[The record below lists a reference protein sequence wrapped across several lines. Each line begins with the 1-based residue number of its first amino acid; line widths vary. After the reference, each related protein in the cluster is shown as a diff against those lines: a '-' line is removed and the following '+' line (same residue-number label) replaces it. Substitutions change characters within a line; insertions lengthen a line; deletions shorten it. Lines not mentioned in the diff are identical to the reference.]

1 MGARLVIVKG
11 PLSGVILVLEEGA
24 SWSIGKDP
32 TANDIPLEDPE
43 LADSQVMITK
53 DEDVYNLENLDTKL
67 PVSVNGQAITSVTTL
82 KNADVIE
89 FGSNQYSFLVDEFDP
104 EDVVYDFDLSEI
116 NGANVSA
123 EPADSKK
130 KTKKKSKPSE
140 EGTKK
145 TSSKK
150 QSASDT
156 SPTDKDK
163 ELAEAF
169 LASAKSEKKT
179 SDAQID
185 MAVSPEDSGEAQ
197 EKPSS
202 RDEKNNKP
210 QNATMEEN
218 GALPNQNQQPLPEDS
233 AKQDQPKEGNRP
245 QEGEP
250 VKETPD
256 LITPKDDA
264 AADKKEAEKEPS
276 EEKAP
281 KEKAVGEEKAP
292 SEDKEAP
299 KDQKTDENEAPADKA
314 AGEDDSEDKDA
325 EDKDTDDKD
334 ADDKDENQPEEGEDA
349 GEEAEDAQSKEQK
362 DKKLSKPEVLT
373 PFNVQDLFRFDQGIF
388 PAEIDDIVQKNVS
401 VDLSQPSRF
410 LLKVLAGANI
420 GAEFHL
426 DTGKS
431 YILGSDPASADIVFN
446 DLSVS
451 HQHAKII
458 VSNDGSIMLED
469 LGSKNGVIVEGKKI
483 EHNSTLSSN
492 QVVALGTTL
501 FLLIDHSAPADTIVA
516 SFAPEDYGLFGRPQD
531 AEAIAEQVAQEEEEK
546 RKRATL
552 PTGSFILTL
561 FIGGLAI
568 LFGMGT
574 ASLFHTKEVIP
585 MENVDFQE
593 DIERVVNA
601 FPTVRYTFNK
611 NNGQLFLIGHV
622 KNSIDKSELLYKVDA
637 LSFVR
642 TVDDNVID
650 DEAIWQEIN
659 ILLSKKPEFKGVSMH
674 SPEPGLFVI
683 TGYLKTEEQA
693 ACLSDYLNVHFNYL
707 SLLENKVIIESQ
719 MLKAIAGQLLQ
730 SGFANIHVA
739 FVNGEV
745 VLTGYVNNDD
755 GEKFRAVVQ
764 EISAIPGV
772 RLVKNFV
779 VLLPVE
785 EGIIDLNLRYPSR
798 YRVTGYSKYGDVSIN
813 VVVNGRILTRGDVI
827 DGMTVTSIQPSC
839 IFLEKEG
846 LKYKIEYNK

>member
-1 MGARLVIVKG
+1 MGARLIIDKG
-11 PLSGVILVLEEGA
+11 PLSGFVLVLEEGT
-24 SWSIGKDP
+24 SWSIGRDDA
-32 TANDIPLEDPE
+32 TSDIQLEDPK
-43 LADSQVMITK
+43 LADTQVVISK
-53 DEDVYNLENLDTKL
+53 EAGVYSVTNLDSTH
-67 PVSVNGQAITSVTTL
+67 PVTVNGKEIIETTSL
-82 KNADVIE
+82 QNGDILI
-89 FGSNQYSFLVDEFDP
+89 FGSNQYSFFTNEFDP
-104 EDVVYDFDLSEI
+104 EDVVYDFDFSSE
-116 NGANVSA
+116 NTTNVSP

-130 KTKKKSKPSE
+130 KTKKK
-140 EGTKK
+140 TKSSQDGK
-145 TSSKK
+145 KSSSSK
-150 QSASDT
+150 QQDSSDT

-169 LASAKSEKKT
+169 LASAKSEKNT
-179 SDAQID
+179 SDQKVDID
-185 MAVSPEDSGEAQ
+185 TLPDTGTKKKKSPLGDV
-197 EKPSS
+197 
-202 RDEKNNKP
+202 KNTET
-210 QNATMEEN
+210 QHATMEEN
-218 GALPNQNQQPLPEDS
+218 GALPNQNQQPLPDS
-233 AKQDQPKEGNRP
+233 DPANQEQSQESDRPKEG
-245 QEGEP
+245 EL
-250 VKETPD
+250 VKESP
-256 LITPKDDA
+256 A
-264 AADKKEAEKEPS
+264 SKKEEVTPQ
-276 EEKAP
+276 
-281 KEKAVGEEKAP
+281 GTT
-292 SEDKEAP
+292 
-299 KDQKTDENEAPADKA
+299 TDENQDVEEPN
-314 AGEDDSEDKDA
+314 
-325 EDKDTDDKD
+325 DDK
-334 ADDKDENQPEEGEDA
+334 ETSEETTDNK
-349 GEEAEDAQSKEQK
+349 EEAEE
-362 DKKLSKPEVLT
+362 KPEEENQKENKKTDKTEVLS

-451 HQHAKII
+451 HRHAKII

-469 LGSKNGVIVEGKKI
+469 LGSKNGVIIEGKKI
-483 EHNSTLSSN
+483 EHSSTLSSN

-501 FLLIDHSAPADTIVA
+501 FLLIDHLAPADTIVA

-531 AEAIAEQVAQEEEEK
+531 AEEVAEQAAQEEEEK

-568 LFGMGT
+568 LFGIGT
-574 ASLFHTKEVIP
+574 ASLFHTKEVVPI
-585 MENVDFQE
+585 ENVDFQE
-593 DIERVVNA
+593 DIERVVNT

-622 KNSIDKSELLYKVDA
+622 KNSIDKSELLYKMDA
-637 LSFVR
+637 LSFIKSI
-642 TVDDNVID
+642 DDNVID
-650 DEAIWQEIN
+650 DEAVWQEIN
-659 ILLSKKPEFKGVSMH
+659 ILLSKRAEFKGVSMH
-674 SPEPGLFVI
+674 SPEPGQFVI

-693 ACLSDYLNVHFNYL
+693 VCLSDYLNVHFNYL

-745 VLTGYVNNDD
+745 VLTGYVNNAD
-755 GEKFRAVVQ
+755 GEKFRSVVQ
-764 EISAIPGV
+764 EISSLPGV

-827 DGMTVTSIQPSC
+827 DGMTVTSIQPNC

>member
-1 MGARLVIVKG
+1 MGARLIIDKG
-11 PLSGVILVLEEGA
+11 PLSGFVLVLEEGT
-24 SWSIGKDP
+24 SWSIGRDDA
-32 TANDIPLEDPE
+32 TSDIQLEDPK
-43 LADSQVMITK
+43 LADTQVVISK
-53 DEDVYNLENLDTKL
+53 EAGVYSVTNLDSTH
-67 PVSVNGQAITSVTTL
+67 PVTVNGKQIIETTSLQNGDILT
-82 KNADVIE
+82 
-89 FGSNQYSFLVDEFDP
+89 FGSNQYSFFTNEFDP
-104 EDVVYDFDLSEI
+104 EDVVYDFDFSSE
-116 NGANVSA
+116 NTTNVSP

-130 KTKKKSKPSE
+130 KTKKKSKSSQDNGKKPS
-140 EGTKK
+140 
-145 TSSKK
+145 SSK
-150 QSASDT
+150 QQDSSDT

-179 SDAQID
+179 SDQKVDID
-185 MAVSPEDSGEAQ
+185 TLPDSGT
-197 EKPSS
+197 KKKKSPLG
-202 RDEKNNKP
+202 DVKNTET
-210 QNATMEEN
+210 QHATMEEN
-218 GALPNQNQQPLPEDS
+218 GALPNQNQQPLPDS
-233 AKQDQPKEGNRP
+233 DPENQEQSPEGNRP
-245 QEGEP
+245 KEGEP
-250 VKETPD
+250 VKESPASKQEEVTPQG
-256 LITPKDDA
+256 TT
-264 AADKKEAEKEPS
+264 
-276 EEKAP
+276 
-281 KEKAVGEEKAP
+281 
-292 SEDKEAP
+292 
-299 KDQKTDENEAPADKA
+299 TDENQDVEEPH
-314 AGEDDSEDKDA
+314 
-325 EDKDTDDKD
+325 DDK
-334 ADDKDENQPEEGEDA
+334 ETSEETTDNK
-349 GEEAEDAQSKEQK
+349 EEAEE
-362 DKKLSKPEVLT
+362 KPEEENQEENKKTDKAEVLS
-373 PFNVQDLFRFDQGIF
+373 PFSVQDLFRFDQGIF

-451 HQHAKII
+451 HRHAKII

-469 LGSKNGVIVEGKKI
+469 LGSKNGVIIEGKKI
-483 EHNSTLSSN
+483 EHSSTLSSN

-501 FLLIDHSAPADTIVA
+501 FLLIDHLAPADTIVA

-531 AEAIAEQVAQEEEEK
+531 AEEVAEQAAQEEEEK

-568 LFGMGT
+568 LFGIGT

-585 MENVDFQE
+585 IENVDFQE
-593 DIERVVNA
+593 DIERVVNT

-622 KNSIDKSELLYKVDA
+622 KNSIDKSELLYKMDA
-637 LSFVR
+637 LSFIKSI
-642 TVDDNVID
+642 DDNVID
-650 DEAIWQEIN
+650 DEAVWQEIN
-659 ILLSKKPEFKGVSMH
+659 ILLSKRAEFKGVSMH
-674 SPEPGLFVI
+674 SPEPGQFVI

-693 ACLSDYLNVHFNYL
+693 VCLSDYLNVHFNYL

-745 VLTGYVNNDD
+745 VLTGYVNNAD
-755 GEKFRAVVQ
+755 GEKFRSVVQ
-764 EISAIPGV
+764 DISSLPGV

-827 DGMTVTSIQPSC
+827 DGMTVTSIQPNC

>member
-1 MGARLVIVKG
+1 MSARLIIDKG
-11 PLSGVILVLEEGA
+11 PLSGFVLVLERGT
-24 SWSIGKDP
+24 SWSIGKD
-32 TANDIPLEDPE
+32 AASSDIQLEDPK
-43 LADSQVMITK
+43 LANTQVVITR
-53 DEDVYNLENLDTKL
+53 EDDLYFITNLDTSY
-67 PVSVNGQAITSVTTL
+67 PVTVNGKEITEATPI
-82 KNADVIE
+82 NDADVIT
-89 FGSNQYSFLVDEFDP
+89 FGSNQYSFFTHEFDP
-104 EDVVYDFDLSEI
+104 DDVVYDFDFSSE
-116 NGANVSA
+116 NTTNVLP
-123 EPADSKK
+123 EPADTKK
-130 KTKKKSKPSE
+130 ETKKKSQPAKDQAKQPSSE
-140 EGTKK
+140 QQD
-145 TSSKK
+145 S
-150 QSASDT
+150 SDT

-169 LASAKSEKKT
+169 LASAKSEKET
-179 SDAQID
+179 SGQKLD
-185 MAVSPEDSGEAQ
+185 METLPEAGS
-197 EKPSS
+197 KNTKSS
-202 RDEKNNKP
+202 LRDVKNTET
-210 QNATMEEN
+210 QHATMEEN
-218 GALPNQNQQPLPEDS
+218 GALPNQNQPPLPDS
-233 AKQDQPKEGNRP
+233 DPAAQDQSIKGDRPK
-245 QEGEP
+245 EGEP
-250 VKETPD
+250 VKETP
-256 LITPKDDA
+256 A
-264 AADKKEAEKEPS
+264 SAEQSAEKERIS
-276 EEKAP
+276 QGEEVSPKETQPEDGQDVEQSPNDQEAP
-281 KEKAVGEEKAP
+281 KEKTDTEEETEEKSEGEEEQESKKTEKA
-292 SEDKEAP
+292 
-299 KDQKTDENEAPADKA
+299 
-314 AGEDDSEDKDA
+314 
-325 EDKDTDDKD
+325 
-334 ADDKDENQPEEGEDA
+334 
-349 GEEAEDAQSKEQK
+349 
-362 DKKLSKPEVLT
+362 EVLS

-388 PAEIDDIVQKNVS
+388 PAEIDEIAQKNVS

-451 HQHAKII
+451 HRHAKII

-469 LGSKNGVIVEGKKI
+469 LGSKNGVIIEGKKI
-483 EHNSTLSSN
+483 ENSSTLSAN

-501 FLLIDHSAPADTIVA
+501 FLLIDHLAPADTIVA

-531 AEAIAEQVAQEEEEK
+531 PEEIAQQAAQEEEEK

-568 LFGMGT
+568 LFGIGT

-585 MENVDFQE
+585 IENIDYQE

-622 KNSIDKSELLYKVDA
+622 KNSIDKSELLYKMDA
-637 LSFVR
+637 LSFIKSI
-642 TVDDNVID
+642 DDNVID
-650 DEAIWQEIN
+650 DEAVWQEIN

-674 SPEPGLFVI
+674 SPQPGEFVI

-693 ACLSDYLNVHFNYL
+693 VCLSDYLNVHFNYL

-730 SGFANIHVA
+730 AGFANIHVA

-745 VLTGYVNNDD
+745 VLTGYVNHED
-755 GEKFRAVVQ
+755 GDKFRSVVQ
-764 EISAIPGV
+764 EISTLPGV

-785 EGIIDLNLRYPSR
+785 EGIIDLNLWYPSR

-827 DGMTVTSIQPSC
+827 DGMTVTSIQPHC